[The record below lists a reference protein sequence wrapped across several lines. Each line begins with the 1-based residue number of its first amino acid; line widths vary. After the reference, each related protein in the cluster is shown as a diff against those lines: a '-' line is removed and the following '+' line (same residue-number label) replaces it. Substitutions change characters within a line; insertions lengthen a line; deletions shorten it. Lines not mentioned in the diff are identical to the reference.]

1 MQGWIVT
8 GPRTKRASREK
19 RPGQGGA
26 NGGSGQVQS
35 VSRALRILKRLAEEE
50 FGLTLS
56 DLAQSV
62 GLAQSTT
69 HRLLTTLQAERF
81 VRFDAARSVW
91 TVGVQSFIVGNSFI
105 RSRNLVAIAYP
116 FMQQLMEATEETSN
130 LAVENDGVAVY
141 LAQIECAQVMRA
153 FVVTGSQ
160 APLHCSGVGK
170 ALLSALPEAT
180 VAKLV
185 RKRGLMQLTPNT
197 ITSPAALR
205 EELADCRKKGYAF
218 DDEEQAIGLRCVAAV
233 IHDEAGRPQAA
244 LSISGPKARIDD
256 QRLPVIGAQVKAMA
270 DRISAEMGGHAP
282 L

>member
-1 MQGWIVT
+1 MA
-8 GPRTKRASREK
+8 GPRAKPASRG
-19 RPGQGGA
+19 RGSSRAAA
-26 NGGSGQVQS
+26 NGGAGQVQS
-35 VSRALRILKRLAEEE
+35 VARALRILKRLAEEE

-56 DLAQSV
+56 DLAQAV
-62 GLAQSTT
+62 GLAQSTA

-81 VRFDAARSVW
+81 VRFDAGRGVW

-105 RSRNLVAIAYP
+105 RSRNLVAIAFP
-116 FMQQLMEATEETSN
+116 FMRQLMEQTEETAN
-130 LAVENDGVAVY
+130 LAVENDGAAVY
-141 LAQIECAQVMRA
+141 LAQVECAQVMRA

-170 ALLSALPEAT
+170 ALLSVLSEAT

-185 RKRGLMQLTPNT
+185 RKRGLAPMTPNT

-205 EELADCRKKGYAF
+205 ADLAACRKKGYAF

-233 IHDEAGRPQAA
+233 IHDEAGRPLAA

-256 QRLPVIGAQVKAMA
+256 HRLPVIGAQVKAMA
-270 DRISAEMGGHAP
+270 DRVSAEMGGHAP